1 MEDLKEDKKEAKSLN
16 FHQME
21 LDDRILK
28 VRHWKREKNLSL
40 FFKKIFILGDSK
52 TWLDITDIDTRECY
66 SFDAWVKRCPH

>member
-28 VRHWKREKNLSL
+28 VRH
-40 FFKKIFILGDSK
+40 
-52 TWLDITDIDTRECY
+52 
-66 SFDAWVKRCPH
+66 